1 MTPARVLSCR
11 QFAEWVDDYLEAALG
26 PADRAAAEAHLAG
39 CSGCRGFLAQVEST
53 VAALG
58 RLPSEPTS
66 EESKRR
72 AMELFRLHRAAQSRT
87 GGKGVPLGIGSAQ
100 AAAGDHAAYFWES
113 EAEFDAAADFL
124 GVGLLGSDHAF
135 VFGYDEANQ
144 KVLAALRRRGFDANE
159 LEQQGRLTVLSGS
172 ASGEAM
178 LTNLGRLF
186 QASLDAGAP
195 MIRLLGNLGWG
206 RANWPGEDD
215 ILRFEARV
223 TDAARQFPCLILCM
237 YDVRSLSGRVM
248 LRGGMETHPKT
259 MCGDRLQENPHYVP
273 TESFLERLG
282 SNENYSRRH

>member
-1 MTPARVLSCR
+1 LTPAKVVSCR
-11 QFAEWVDDYLEAALG
+11 QFAERVDDYLEGALS
-26 PADRAAAEAHLAG
+26 PPERAAAVAHLAD
-39 CSGCRGFLAQVEST
+39 CPGCRGFLAQTETT

-58 RLPSEPTS
+58 RLPSEPVS
-66 EESKRR
+66 EKSKRR
-72 AMELFRLHRAAQSRT
+72 ALELFRLHRAAQARP
-87 GGKGVPLGIGSAQ
+87 GDKGVPLGIG
-100 AAAGDHAAYFWES
+100 AARATAGDHAAYFWET

-124 GVGLLGSDHAF
+124 GVGLLGRDHAF

-144 KVLAALRRRGFDANE
+144 KVLAALRRRGFDVVE
-159 LEQQGRLTVLSGS
+159 LEQQGRLTVLAGS

-186 QASLDAGAP
+186 QGSLDAGAP

-206 RANWPGEDD
+206 RANWPDEDG

-248 LRGGMETHPKT
+248 LRGGIETHPKT
-259 MCGDRLQENPHYVP
+259 MCGDQLQENPHYVP
-273 TESFLERLG
+273 TESFLARLG
-282 SNENYSRRH
+282 SNENHSRRH